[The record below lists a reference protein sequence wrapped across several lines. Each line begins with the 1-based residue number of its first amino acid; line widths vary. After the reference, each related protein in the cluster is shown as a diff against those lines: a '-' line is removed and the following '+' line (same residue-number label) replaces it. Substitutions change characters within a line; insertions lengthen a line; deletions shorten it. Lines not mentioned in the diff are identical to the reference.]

1 MKESKQVKKRELKIY
16 HLLCDNCKH
25 YNLDTDWNIFCM
37 KKHIIEEDD
46 FENADYFC
54 ADYIQG
60 VNWKTKVLITF
71 Y

>member
-1 MKESKQVKKRELKIY
+1 
-16 HLLCDNCKH
+16 
-25 YNLDTDWNIFCM
+25 M